1 MLKHITWQE
10 FLLAATLLTFLWYI
24 GIILLLFRKELKSL
38 LTGKKHGAEN
48 GASNR
53 TKEDE
58 LNVEQAE
65 SMDDDLMGKAKLPEG
80 MSIMGMEEFSFRKR
94 DEEHKEKML
103 GSIPDLLE
111 EMKQLFQ
118 ILKDEEGTKEDFL
131 VLMDGFKQRLKA
143 IRTDSNQQP
152 LNEFI
157 TRHAPFSLSERELE
171 NFWE

>member
-10 FLLAATLLTFLWYI
+10 FLLATTLLTFLWYI
-24 GIILLLFRKELKSL
+24 SIILLLFRKELKRL
-38 LTGKKHGAEN
+38 LTGKNHNFKEGAR
-48 GASNR
+48 SR

-58 LNVEQAE
+58 PNAKQAE
-65 SMDDDLMGKAKLPEG
+65 SADDDLMGKAKLPEG
-80 MSIMGMEEFSFRKR
+80 MSTMGMEEFSFRKR
-94 DEEHKEKML
+94 DEEHRDKML

-118 ILKDEEGTKEDFL
+118 ILKDEEGTKADFL
-131 VLMDGFKQRLKA
+131 VLMDGFKPRLKA
-143 IRTDSNQQP
+143 IRTDFNQQS

-157 TRHAPFSLSERELE
+157 TRHAPFPLSERELE

>member
-24 GIILLLFRKELKSL
+24 SVILLLFRKELKRL
-38 LTGKKHGAEN
+38 LTGKKHGAEKRPHS
-48 GASNR
+48 G
-53 TKEDE
+53 TKEND
-58 LNVEQAE
+58 LDTEQTE
-65 SMDDDLMGKAKLPEG
+65 SVDDDLMGKTKLPEG
-80 MSIMGMEEFSFRKR
+80 MSVMGMDEFSFRKR

-103 GSIPDLLE
+103 GNIPDLLE

-131 VLMDGFKQRLKA
+131 ILMDGFKPRLKA
-143 IRTDSNQQP
+143 IRTDSNQQS

-157 TRHAPFSLSERELE
+157 TRHAPFPLSERELE

>member
-10 FLLAATLLTFLWYI
+10 FLLAATLLTLLWYI
-24 GIILLLFRKELKSL
+24 SIILLLFRKELKRL
-38 LTGKKHGAEN
+38 LTGKKHGVEKRTH
-48 GASNR
+48 SV

-58 LNVEQAE
+58 LNVEQTE
-65 SMDDDLMGKAKLPEG
+65 SVDDDLMGKAKLPEG
-80 MSIMGMEEFSFRKR
+80 MSTMGMEEFSFRKR

-131 VLMDGFKQRLKA
+131 VLMDGFRPRLKA
-143 IRTDSNQQP
+143 IRTDSNWQS

-157 TRHAPFSLSERELE
+157 TLHAPFPLSERDLE
-171 NFWE
+171 NLWK